1 MGVAVLLKKDLQI
14 RTPNILILSLNF
26 SLEKQNYQI
35 INIYAPTKN
44 SEKAK
49 FYKQLK
55 NYINTKQ
62 NLILGDD
69 FNMVEDLL
77 SDKEETLI
85 IRICQDVTL

>member
-35 INIYAPTKN
+35 INIYVPTKN

-55 NYINTKQ
+55 NYIYTKQ

-69 FNMVEDLL
+69 FNMVEDLH

-85 IRICQDVTL
+85 ICICQEVTL

>member
-26 SLEKQNYQI
+26 PLEKQNYQI